1 MCAPADHHIS
11 SGKTRRACIARDA
24 GQALQPLV
32 RTVPKASTKTDY
44 VTKPAWMPGQTP
56 SSQCHCANDS
66 RSRHIIGNVPLLALH
81 CSYIDRQACCL
92 TPANEGGNR
101 TEMLAHA

>member
-1 MCAPADHHIS
+1 MRLLTIYIS
-11 SGKTRRACIARDA
+11 SSKTRQACIARDA
-24 GQALQPLV
+24 GQALQPLLC
-32 RTVPKASTKTDY
+32 TVPKASTKTDY
-44 VTKPAWMPGQTP
+44 ATKPACMPGQTT
-56 SSQCHCANDS
+56 SSQCHCAADS
-66 RSRHIIGNVPLLALH
+66 RSRHIIGNVLLLALH